1 LLVPRDGFKSSID
14 KEEAIQFFRVRLWDQ
29 DDLIDRI
36 LAHYDKLDEGIR
48 TDLPLKQIWVV
59 VGAVE

>member
-1 LLVPRDGFKSSID
+1 LLVSRDGFKSSID

-29 DDLIDRI
+29 DDLIDLI

-48 TDLPLKQIWVV
+48 TDLPLKQI
-59 VGAVE
+59 

>member
-1 LLVPRDGFKSSID
+1 MLVSRDGFKSSID

>member
-1 LLVPRDGFKSSID
+1 LLVSRDGFKSSID

>member
-1 LLVPRDGFKSSID
+1 MLVPRDGFKSSID